1 MFSKKSKANHR
12 AGHRGAFTLIE
23 LLVVIAII
31 AILAALLL
39 PALAA
44 AKAKAQR
51 TQCINNLKQWA
62 IAEQIYS
69 TDNIDGIVRDG
80 SDDGGSFGVF
90 TPTGTGPGSVSD
102 QFAWYNLLAP
112 NVGEQT
118 LVSYFNASQASPLA
132 AKATMPFPNNGIGKI
147 FECPAAPTPA
157 GDHFLQGGQYGF
169 FSYCM
174 NIDLKLL
181 SSIVN
186 LVGGNQ
192 YTYPTMPPM
201 SSIRFPSA
209 TVLMTEEAFSPTVEN
224 YTSTPS
230 DNGIYPAERWT
241 NFPKRHDQG
250 GVLAFIDGHSAWYK
264 WSYVF
269 NPNPVP
275 ARQELLLGD
284 IWWNPNR
291 DYATPP

>member
-1 MFSKKSKANHR
+1 MFSKKSKVNRR
-12 AGHRGAFTLIE
+12 AGHRGAFTLVE

-51 TQCINNLKQWA
+51 TQCINGLKQWV
-62 IAEQIYS
+62 IAEQIYA
-69 TDNIDGIVRDG
+69 TDNIDAIICDG
-80 SDDGGSFGVF
+80 TD
-90 TPTGTGPGSVSD
+90 PTGQFSAFTSATSGPGSPND
-102 QFAWYNLLAP
+102 PCAWYNLLSP

-118 LVSYFNASQASPLA
+118 LGSYFNAAQASTLA
-132 AKATMPFPNNGIGKI
+132 AKAVLPFPNNGIGKI
-147 FECPAAPTPA
+147 YECPAAPTPP
-157 GDHFLQGGQYGF
+157 GDHFLQGGEYGF

-181 SSIVN
+181 SSIANGVT
-186 LVGGNQ
+186 GNQ
-192 YTYPTMPPM
+192 FTYGTMPAL

-209 TVLMTEEAFSPTVEN
+209 TVLMTEEAFSPTMEN
-224 YTSTPS
+224 YTTTPS
-230 DNGIYPAERWT
+230 DNGIYPCERWT

-250 GVLAFIDGHSAWYK
+250 GVLGFIDGHSAWYK

-269 NPNPVP
+269 NPNPSP

-284 IWWNPNR
+284 IWWDPNR
-291 DYATPP
+291 DFATIP